1 MPGRFPSSRPSTLRA
16 RAARAADAEAIA
28 RIYSEGIAERRST
41 FETRPRT
48 AADVQ
53 AWLGGR
59 HPVVVVERAETE
71 ADAQVVAF
79 ASSAPYSPRAC
90 YAGVADFSVYVDSQ
104 ARGQGAGRLA
114 VEALVAAAT
123 AAGFHKLTSRVFATN
138 AVSRRMLA
146 GLGFREVGV
155 HLKHAPLDGVWHDV
169 VTVERLLPE
178 NLR

>member
-1 MPGRFPSSRPSTLRA
+1 MPGCPPPPLQA

-48 AADVQ
+48 AADVE

-59 HPVVVVERAETE
+59 HPVVVVERVRGGGAE
-71 ADAQVVAF
+71 VVAF

-90 YAGVADFSVYVDSQ
+90 YAGVADFSVYVASG

-155 HLKHAPLDGVWHDV
+155 HLKHAPLDGVWYDV